1 MFHKI
6 LLNILLMLTAASLAA
21 PSAVFAVQNCVMPPD
36 GMVGW
41 WPGDGNAND
50 IVGGDNGI
58 LQGGAAFGTGIVGQA
73 FQLNGSTNYVEV
85 PDSQSLDV
93 STAIT
98 IQAWVYINAFP
109 TYPSPPT
116 GLNMQV
122 FQKTSNQTLQAY
134 SLVILGDGGIYAGY
148 ESPDNPYGAGT
159 LQPRKFGLELTVDGQ
174 WAIGRWSNTELQEH
188 TWYHLVTTYDGSVV
202 KVYLNGQLDASSPL
216 TGEIEINDK
225 PAAIGAFGFT
235 NGGPTFDYFNGTIDE
250 VQIFNRALS
259 ASEIAAAYNA
269 GSAGNC
275 KVSTP
280 LVAADCK
287 KGGWQAL
294 TRADSSPFKNQ
305 GDCIQY
311 VNTGK

>member
-6 LLNILLMLTAASLAA
+6 LLNILLMLAAASLAA

-73 FQLNGSTNYVEV
+73 FQLDGIDSVKYIEV
-85 PDSQSLDV
+85 PDSQSLDI

-98 IQAWVYINAFP
+98 IQAWVYINKFP
-109 TYPSPPT
+109 TDPPVDAHHY
-116 GLNMQV
+116 NMQV
-122 FQKTSNQTLQAY
+122 FQKSGNQTYHAYALPILGDAGVFAGDGTLQA
-134 SLVILGDGGIYAGY
+134 
-148 ESPDNPYGAGT
+148 
-159 LQPRKFGLELTVDGQ
+159 RKFGLELTVNGQ
-174 WAIGRWSNTELQEH
+174 WSSGMWSNTELQEQ
-188 TWYHLVTTYDGSVV
+188 TWYHLTAIYDGSEV
-202 KVYLNGQLDASSPL
+202 KLYLNGQLDASYPL

-225 PAAIGAFGFT
+225 PAAIGAYGFNPFT
-235 NGGPTFDYFNGTIDE
+235 SGWVQDYFNGTIDE
-250 VQIFNRALS
+250 VQIFDRALS

-269 GSAGNC
+269 GSEGNC

-287 KGGWQAL
+287 KGSWQAL
-294 TRADSSPFKNQ
+294 TRADYSPFKNQ